1 MAMTGSPTLRE
12 DEVTIVKGLN
22 SEMGAA
28 DETETTA
35 KSEYGSVPRT
45 VAE

>member
-1 MAMTGSPTLRE
+1 MTDSPTANV
-12 DEVTIVKGLN
+12 DELTISSGLN
-22 SEMGAA
+22 SDAGAL
-28 DETETTA
+28 TERTA